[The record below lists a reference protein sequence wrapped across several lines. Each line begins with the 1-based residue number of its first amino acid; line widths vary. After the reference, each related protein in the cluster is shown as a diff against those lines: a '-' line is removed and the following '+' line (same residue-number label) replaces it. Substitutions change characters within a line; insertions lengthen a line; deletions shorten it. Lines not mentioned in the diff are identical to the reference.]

1 MIFIG
6 VFTFHL
12 VVMQS
17 THRVG
22 RGQIAFSFV
31 NRLNYFHLFRYYN
44 SIASHDQRR
53 TLRMRSTANYDIE
66 RNEFLCPLC
75 QTLSNTVIPVLPSLR
90 SLSRDRKF
98 AQMSFTEWL
107 DGLEKALNGSIESRY
122 EMETHE
128 QQIFFNPCPLTSITK
143 MMAERAAQ
151 NFQLLFG
158 FAGDSR

>member
-1 MIFIG
+1 ML
-6 VFTFHL
+6 L
-12 VVMQS
+12 VGQS
-17 THRVG
+17 K
-22 RGQIAFSFV
+22 
-31 NRLNYFHLFRYYN
+31 LNLDKINNTNLMFFRYHN
-44 SIASHDQRR
+44 SITSQDHRR
-53 TLRMRSTANYDIE
+53 TLRMRGSANYDIE

-90 SLSRDRKF
+90 TFTRERKF
-98 AQMSFTEWL
+98 AEMSFNEWL

-122 EMETHE
+122 EIETHE
-128 QQIFFNPCPLTSITK
+128 EQIFFNPCPLTTITK

>member
-1 MIFIG
+1 M
-6 VFTFHL
+6 
-12 VVMQS
+12 
-17 THRVG
+17 
-22 RGQIAFSFV
+22 RGS
-31 NRLNYFHLFRYYN
+31 
-44 SIASHDQRR
+44 
-53 TLRMRSTANYDIE
+53 ANYDTE

-90 SLSRDRKF
+90 TFARERKL
-98 AQMSFTEWL
+98 AQMSFSEWL

-122 EMETHE
+122 EIDTHE
-128 QQIFFNPCPLTSITK
+128 EQLFFNPCPLTTITK